1 MDILSTSTTAGKILT
16 VIPLGVLLALSCCI
30 TGLSLLSYALSGYWL
45 LVIIA
50 SFFLGSG
57 GGAIDT
63 SINVFA
69 ASQFSPSVINWLHG
83 FYGIGATAGPFLMT
97 WLFVRDQEWYLGY
110 IIVGIVQITLGFIF
124 LATLRYWKVA
134 SAREDVHVSGSYA
147 QALRC
152 HESCGASRYK
162 HTLFPEP
169 TIQSCLFLT
178 SFCNINRFTEMF
190 QHCSSVQPLNPPALP
205 PAFRTSYGGPSFATT
220 LIPRKLRRALLRCYA
235 HPAQATA
242 GEAH

>member
-1 MDILSTSTTAGKILT
+1 MRLASPRPLLPDPINPIRIFLSSWNGRPNDGTANVATPESATAPADINFLREI
-16 VIPLGVLLALSCCI
+16 ALVFI
-30 TGLSLLSYALSGYWL
+30 SLKL
-45 LVIIA
+45 LV
-50 SFFLGSG
+50 
-57 GGAIDT
+57 
-63 SINVFA
+63 
-69 ASQFSPSVINWLHG
+69 
-83 FYGIGATAGPFLMT
+83 
-97 WLFVRDQEWYLGY
+97 
-110 IIVGIVQITLGFIF
+110 
-124 LATLRYWKVA
+124 
-134 SAREDVHVSGSYA
+134 
-147 QALRC
+147 RC